1 MITHVTLTCQTE
13 TNGRLCLCVY
23 MLVHSPSYQQVSH
36 TGLVVTNL
44 LSKQEKSEI
53 LNAAI
58 TIQKKKKEE
67 EEAAQIHAEG

>member
-13 TNGRLCLCVY
+13 TNGRPCLCVY
-23 MLVHSPSYQQVSH
+23 MLVHFPSYQQVSH
-36 TGLVVTNL
+36 TGLVATNL

-58 TIQKKKKEE
+58 TIQKKEKPPKFMQK
-67 EEAAQIHAEG
+67 AD